1 MSERETRFH
10 GRRRGRPLRA
20 GRQQILAD
28 GLDRLGIDPA
38 GLPDGADPAALFDPR
53 PRAVW
58 LEIGFG
64 AGEHLAWQAAHN
76 PDIGLI
82 GAEPFLNGVARL
94 LATAGTQGLAN
105 IRVLA
110 DDVRPLLDRL
120 GDATLERAFV
130 LFPDPWPKRRHR
142 ARRLVARPLLDR
154 LARTL
159 VDDGRLLLASDD
171 ADYVAWMLRHLL
183 DHPAFVWTARGP
195 ADWRRPDDQPP
206 TRYEEKNLYGGAGAT
221 WIAARRKRRG
231 TA

>member
-1 MSERETRFH
+1 MSEVETRFH

-20 GRQQILAD
+20 GRQRTLED
-28 GLDRLGIDPA
+28 GLTRLGLDPA
-38 GLPDGADPAALFDPR
+38 GLPDGCDPATLFDPR

-64 AGEHLAWQAAHN
+64 AGEHLVWQATRH
-76 PDIGLI
+76 PDVGLI
-82 GAEPFLNGVARL
+82 GAEPYLNGVARL
-94 LATAGTQGLAN
+94 LADAGARNLAN

-120 GDATLERAFV
+120 GDATLDRAFV

-159 VDDGRLLLASDD
+159 VDGGGLLLATDD
-171 ADYVAWMLRHLL
+171 ADYAAWMLRHLL
-183 DHPAFVWTARGP
+183 GHADFEWTARGP
-195 ADWRRPDDQPP
+195 ADWRRPADQPP
-206 TRYEEKNLYGGAGAT
+206 TRYEEKNLAGGPGAT
-221 WIAARRKRRG
+221 WIAARRRPRP
-231 TA
+231 AA

>member
-1 MSERETRFH
+1 MSEIETRFH

-20 GRQQILAD
+20 GRQRLLAD

-38 GLPDGADPAALFDPR
+38 ALPAGSDPAALFDPR

-64 AGEHLAWQAAHN
+64 AGEHLAWQAARN
-76 PDIGLI
+76 PYIGLI

-94 LATAGTQGLAN
+94 LAAVAAQGLAN

-120 GDATLERAFV
+120 GEATLERVFV

-159 VDDGRLLLASDD
+159 ADDGHLLLASDD

-183 DHPAFVWTARGP
+183 DHPDFVWTARGP
-195 ADWRRPDDQPP
+195 ADWRRPADQPP
-206 TRYEEKNLYGGAGAT
+206 TRYEEKNLYGGPGAT
-221 WIAARRKRRG
+221 WIAARRKPRG
-231 TA
+231 AA

>member
-1 MSERETRFH
+1 
-10 GRRRGRPLRA
+10 RGRPLRA
-20 GRQQILAD
+20 GRQRILAD
-28 GLDRLGIDPA
+28 GLGRLGIDPA
-38 GLPDGADPAALFDPR
+38 TLPEGADPAALFVPR

-64 AGEHLAWQAAHN
+64 AGEHLAWQAARH
-76 PDIGLI
+76 PDVGLI

-94 LATAGTQGLAN
+94 LALAEAQGLAN

-120 GDATLERAFV
+120 APATLERVFV

-142 ARRLVARPLLDR
+142 ARRLVSAPLLDH

-159 VDDGRLLLASDD
+159 ADGGDLLLASDD
-171 ADYVAWMLRHLL
+171 AGYAAWMLRHLL
-183 DHPAFVWTARGP
+183 AHPDFEWTARGP
-195 ADWRRPDDQPP
+195 ADWRRPADQPP
-206 TRYEEKNLYGGAGAT
+206 TRYEEKNLAGGPGAT
-221 WIAARRKRRG
+221 WIAARRRPRR